1 MKKKILY
8 NISITTLLT
17 PMLLS
22 PITYVHAENSSEEI
36 AQVDI
41 QNTDHEGDASEA
53 TDDSFQSNASLASS
67 DIKTEN
73 ENNKNVDISNQEVP
87 TESQKDGE
95 KTSDSNVQSF
105 SNRTNDTSN
114 IQFQS
119 ENISDWMPDLTLQT
133 VVANSL
139 GISISELTK
148 DKMANLQTLYI
159 YSGDANIAELTGME
173 YATNLSS
180 FYMSRTNQ
188 ITDFSV
194 LATLENLVYV
204 YLMGANVTDDRVPDF
219 GNNITRLDLTGANV
233 SDAVYTKI
241 VNMKGLESLSFESNM
256 NITTIE
262 PLVAL
267 PNLTELR
274 IQTCSVTD
282 FTVINEFPK
291 LSSLAAYGQNTGR
304 NDAITSLSAKEL
316 NYDPDNQSFFV
327 PFSIMPNRL
336 TNFDGYQPPFTKSN
350 STSQTYFDLNG
361 VQVPSSRLSITEDGI
376 TVSGVTQSEFESIET
391 MEYNARLNNPAGS
404 YAQPDGYSFYAI
416 SSGTYLHQF
425 SINHQEAAADV
436 TVSYIDTEGNE
447 LKPSQK
453 ISGNIGE
460 SFDATTSEYKLE
472 IDGYILKEV
481 QGNAMG
487 TFSDTAQE
495 VVYVYERSN
504 AAPVTV
510 RYQDTEGNQL
520 ADPTVLNGKVG
531 LPYTS
536 EAKEIPG
543 WYVVEIPDNASGA
556 FSDTAQ
562 EVVYVYERSDA
573 APVTVRYEDTE
584 GNQLADPTVLNGKV
598 GLPYTSEA
606 KEIPGWY
613 VAQTPTKVSGT
624 FNNTAQEVVYVYER
638 SDAAPV
644 TVKYQDTEGNQL
656 VDPTVLSG
664 KVGLP
669 YTSEAK
675 EIAGWYVAQ
684 TPTNASG
691 AFSDTTQEVV
701 YVYERSDATPVTV
714 RYQDTEGNQ
723 LADPTVLSGKVGLP
737 YTSEAKEIPGWY
749 VAQTPTNASGTFN
762 DTAQEVVYV
771 YERSD
776 AAPVTVKYQDTEG
789 NQLAAPTVLNDKV
802 GLPYTSKGKEIL
814 GWYVVEI
821 PDNAS
826 GAFSDTAQEVV
837 YVYERSD
844 AAPVTVEYQDTE
856 GNQLADPTVLSG
868 KVGLPYTSEAK
879 EIPGWYVVE
888 TPSNASGI
896 FSEDPQE
903 VLYIYDIQD
912 DEETDP
918 GNTTL
923 DPEEETDLDSNDK
936 DQEED
941 SSKNNTPE
949 PEGNHD
955 SDNESTGKDEEID
968 LTNSSPES
976 ERDPD
981 KGSSEVET
989 DATGNL
995 PKTGET
1001 LHGQKIMIG
1010 LGVLLIFFSL
1020 IIIGESRKRKH
1031 TK

>member
-22 PITYVHAENSSEEI
+22 PITYVHAENTSEEI

-67 DIKTEN
+67 DIETEN
-73 ENNKNVDISNQEVP
+73 ENNKNEDISNQEVP
-87 TESQKDGE
+87 TKSQKDSE
-95 KTSDSNVQSF
+95 KSSDSNVQTF
-105 SNRTNDTSN
+105 SNRTSDTSN
-114 IQFQS
+114 IQFES

-148 DKMANLQTLYI
+148 DKMVNLQTLYI
-159 YSGDANIAELTGME
+159 YSGDANIAKLTGLE

-180 FYMSRTNQ
+180 FYMSGTNQ

-219 GNNITRLDLTGANV
+219 GDNITRLSLTGADV

-256 NITTIE
+256 NITTIA

-336 TNFDGYQPPFTKSN
+336 TNFDGYQPPFTTSN

-376 TVSGVTQSEFESIET
+376 TVTEVTQSEFESIET
-391 MEYNARLNNPAGS
+391 MEYNAFYNNPAGS
-404 YAQPDGYSFYAI
+404 YAKPDGYSFYAI

-472 IDGYILKEV
+472 IDGYTLKEV
-481 QGNAMG
+481 QGNATG

-495 VVYVYERSN
+495 VVYVYERSD

-510 RYQDTEGNQL
+510 KYQDTEGNQLADPTVLSGKVGLPYTSKAKEIAGWYVAQTPTNASGAFSDTVQEVVYVYERSDAAPITVRYQDTEGNQLADPTVLSGKVGLPYTSKFKEIPGWYVGETPSNASGTFSDTAQEVVYVYERSDAAPVTVKYQDTEGNQL

-536 EAKEIPG
+536 KAKEIAG
-543 WYVVEIPDNASGA
+543 WYVAQTPTNVSGT
-556 FSDTAQ
+556 FNDTAQ

-598 GLPYTSEA
+598 GLPY
-606 KEIPGWY
+606 
-613 VAQTPTKVSGT
+613 
-624 FNNTAQEVVYVYER
+624 R
-638 SDAAPV
+638 S
-644 TVKYQDTEGNQL
+644 K
-656 VDPTVLSG
+656 
-664 KVGLP
+664 
-669 YTSEAK
+669 AK
-675 EIAGWYVAQ
+675 EIA
-684 TPTNASG
+684 
-691 AFSDTTQEVV
+691 
-701 YVYERSDATPVTV
+701 
-714 RYQDTEGNQ
+714 
-723 LADPTVLSGKVGLP
+723 
-737 YTSEAKEIPGWY
+737 GWY

-776 AAPVTVKYQDTEG
+776 AAPVIV
-789 NQLAAPTVLNDKV
+789 
-802 GLPYTSKGKEIL
+802 
-814 GWYVVEI
+814 
-821 PDNAS
+821 
-826 GAFSDTAQEVV
+826 
-837 YVYERSD
+837 R
-844 AAPVTVEYQDTE
+844 YQDTE

-879 EIPGWYVVE
+879 EIAGWYVVE
-888 TPSNASGI
+888 TPSNTSGV

-903 VLYIYDIQD
+903 VRYIYDIQD

-918 GNTTL
+918 GNTTS

-955 SDNESTGKDEEID
+955 SDNESTGEDEETD

-989 DATGNL
+989 DATGSL
-995 PKTGET
+995 PNTGET

-1010 LGVLLIFFSL
+1010 LGVLLVFFSL

>member
-22 PITYVHAENSSEEI
+22 PITYVHAENTSEEI

-67 DIKTEN
+67 DIETEN
-73 ENNKNVDISNQEVP
+73 ENNKNEDISNQEVP
-87 TESQKDGE
+87 TKSQKDSE
-95 KTSDSNVQSF
+95 KSSDSNVQTF
-105 SNRTNDTSN
+105 SNRTSDTSN
-114 IQFQS
+114 IQFES

-148 DKMANLQTLYI
+148 DKMVNLQTLYI
-159 YSGDANIAELTGME
+159 YSGDANIAKLTGLE

-180 FYMSRTNQ
+180 FYMSGTNQ

-219 GNNITRLDLTGANV
+219 GDNITRLSLTGADV

-256 NITTIE
+256 NITTIA

-336 TNFDGYQPPFTKSN
+336 TNFDGYQPPFTTSN

-376 TVSGVTQSEFESIET
+376 TVTEVTQSEFESIET
-391 MEYNARLNNPAGS
+391 MEYNAFYNNPAGS
-404 YAQPDGYSFYAI
+404 YAKPDGYSFYAI

-472 IDGYILKEV
+472 IDGYTLKEV
-481 QGNAMG
+481 QGNATG

-495 VVYVYERSN
+495 VVYVYERSD

-510 RYQDTEGNQL
+510 KYQDTEGNQLADPTVLSGKVGLPYTSKAKEIAGWYVAQTPTNASGAFSDTVQEVVYVYERSDAAPITVRYQDTEGNQLADPTVLSGKVGLPYTSKFKEIPGWYVGETPSNASGTFSDTAQEVVYVYERSDAAPVTVKYQDTEGNQL

-536 EAKEIPG
+536 KAKEIAG
-543 WYVVEIPDNASGA
+543 WYVAQTPTNVSGT
-556 FSDTAQ
+556 FNDTAQ

-584 GNQLADPTVLNGKV
+584 GNQLADPAVLNGKV
-598 GLPYTSEA
+598 GLPYTS
-606 KEIPGWY
+606 K
-613 VAQTPTKVSGT
+613 
-624 FNNTAQEVVYVYER
+624 
-638 SDAAPV
+638 
-644 TVKYQDTEGNQL
+644 
-656 VDPTVLSG
+656 
-664 KVGLP
+664 
-669 YTSEAK
+669 AK
-675 EIAGWYVAQ
+675 EIA
-684 TPTNASG
+684 
-691 AFSDTTQEVV
+691 
-701 YVYERSDATPVTV
+701 
-714 RYQDTEGNQ
+714 
-723 LADPTVLSGKVGLP
+723 
-737 YTSEAKEIPGWY
+737 GWY

-776 AAPVTVKYQDTEG
+776 AAPVIV
-789 NQLAAPTVLNDKV
+789 
-802 GLPYTSKGKEIL
+802 
-814 GWYVVEI
+814 
-821 PDNAS
+821 
-826 GAFSDTAQEVV
+826 
-837 YVYERSD
+837 R
-844 AAPVTVEYQDTE
+844 YQDTE

-879 EIPGWYVVE
+879 EIAGWYVVE
-888 TPSNASGI
+888 TPSNTSGV

-903 VLYIYDIQD
+903 VRYIYDIQD

-918 GNTTL
+918 GNTTS

-955 SDNESTGKDEEID
+955 SDNESTGEDEETD

-989 DATGNL
+989 DATGSL
-995 PKTGET
+995 PNTGET

-1010 LGVLLIFFSL
+1010 LGVLLVFFSL

>member
-22 PITYVHAENSSEEI
+22 PITYVHAENTSEEI

-67 DIKTEN
+67 DIETEN
-73 ENNKNVDISNQEVP
+73 ENNKNEDISNQEVP
-87 TESQKDGE
+87 TKSQKDSE
-95 KTSDSNVQSF
+95 KSSDSNVQTF
-105 SNRTNDTSN
+105 SNRTSDTSN
-114 IQFQS
+114 IQFES

-148 DKMANLQTLYI
+148 DKMVNLQTLYI
-159 YSGDANIAELTGME
+159 YSGDANIAKLTGLE

-180 FYMSRTNQ
+180 FYMSGTNQ

-219 GNNITRLDLTGANV
+219 GDNITRLSLTGADV

-256 NITTIE
+256 NITTIA

-336 TNFDGYQPPFTKSN
+336 TNFDGYQPPFTTSN

-376 TVSGVTQSEFESIET
+376 TVTEVTQSEFESIET
-391 MEYNARLNNPAGS
+391 MEYNAFYNNPAGS
-404 YAQPDGYSFYAI
+404 YAKPDGYSFYAI

-472 IDGYILKEV
+472 IDGYTLKEV
-481 QGNAMG
+481 QGNATG

-495 VVYVYERSN
+495 VVYVYERSD

-510 RYQDTEGNQL
+510 KYQDTEGNQLADPTVLSGKVGLPYTSKAKEIAGWYVAQTPTNASGAFSDTVQEVVYVYERSDAAPITVRYQDTEGNQLADPTVLSGKVGLPYTSKFKEIPGWYVGETPSNASGTFSDTAQEVVYVYERSDAAPVTVKYQDTEGNQL

-536 EAKEIPG
+536 KAKEIAG
-543 WYVVEIPDNASGA
+543 WYVAQTPTNVSGT
-556 FSDTAQ
+556 FNDTAQ

-584 GNQLADPTVLNGKV
+584 GNQLADPTVLM
-598 GLPYTSEA
+598 A
-606 KEIPGWY
+606 K
-613 VAQTPTKVSGT
+613 
-624 FNNTAQEVVYVYER
+624 
-638 SDAAPV
+638 
-644 TVKYQDTEGNQL
+644 
-656 VDPTVLSG
+656 
-664 KVGLP
+664 
-669 YTSEAK
+669 
-675 EIAGWYVAQ
+675 
-684 TPTNASG
+684 
-691 AFSDTTQEVV
+691 
-701 YVYERSDATPVTV
+701 
-714 RYQDTEGNQ
+714 
-723 LADPTVLSGKVGLP
+723 
-737 YTSEAKEIPGWY
+737 
-749 VAQTPTNASGTFN
+749 
-762 DTAQEVVYV
+762 
-771 YERSD
+771 
-776 AAPVTVKYQDTEG
+776 
-789 NQLAAPTVLNDKV
+789 
-802 GLPYTSKGKEIL
+802 
-814 GWYVVEI
+814 
-821 PDNAS
+821 
-826 GAFSDTAQEVV
+826 
-837 YVYERSD
+837 
-844 AAPVTVEYQDTE
+844 
-856 GNQLADPTVLSG
+856 
-868 KVGLPYTSEAK
+868 
-879 EIPGWYVVE
+879 
-888 TPSNASGI
+888 
-896 FSEDPQE
+896 
-903 VLYIYDIQD
+903 
-912 DEETDP
+912 
-918 GNTTL
+918 
-923 DPEEETDLDSNDK
+923 
-936 DQEED
+936 
-941 SSKNNTPE
+941 
-949 PEGNHD
+949 
-955 SDNESTGKDEEID
+955 
-968 LTNSSPES
+968 
-976 ERDPD
+976 
-981 KGSSEVET
+981 
-989 DATGNL
+989 
-995 PKTGET
+995 
-1001 LHGQKIMIG
+1001 
-1010 LGVLLIFFSL
+1010 
-1020 IIIGESRKRKH
+1020 
-1031 TK
+1031 

>member
-22 PITYVHAENSSEEI
+22 PITYVHAENTSEEI

-67 DIKTEN
+67 DIETEN
-73 ENNKNVDISNQEVP
+73 ENNKNEDISNQEVP
-87 TESQKDGE
+87 TKSQKDSE
-95 KTSDSNVQSF
+95 KSSDSNVQTF
-105 SNRTNDTSN
+105 SNRTSDTSN
-114 IQFQS
+114 IQFES

-148 DKMANLQTLYI
+148 DKMVNLQTLYI
-159 YSGDANIAELTGME
+159 YSGDANIAKLTGLE

-180 FYMSRTNQ
+180 FYMSGTNQ

-219 GNNITRLDLTGANV
+219 GDNITRLSLTGADV

-256 NITTIE
+256 NITTIA

-336 TNFDGYQPPFTKSN
+336 TNFDGYQPPFTTSN

-376 TVSGVTQSEFESIET
+376 TVTEVTQSEFESIET
-391 MEYNARLNNPAGS
+391 MEYNAFYNNPAGS
-404 YAQPDGYSFYAI
+404 YAKPDGYSFYAI

-472 IDGYILKEV
+472 IDGYTLKEV
-481 QGNAMG
+481 QGNATG

-495 VVYVYERSN
+495 VVYVYERSD

-510 RYQDTEGNQL
+510 KYQDTEGNQLADPTVLSGKVGLPYTSKAKEIAGWYVAQTPTNASGAFSDTVQEVVYVYERSDAAPITVRYQDTEGNQLADPTVLSGKVGLPYTSKFKEIPGWYVGETPSNASGTFSDTAQEVVYVYERSDAAPVTVKYQDTEGNQL

-536 EAKEIPG
+536 KAKEIAG
-543 WYVVEIPDNASGA
+543 WYVAQTPTNVSGT
-556 FSDTAQ
+556 FNDTAQ

-598 GLPYTSEA
+598 GLPYT
-606 KEIPGWY
+606 
-613 VAQTPTKVSGT
+613 
-624 FNNTAQEVVYVYER
+624 
-638 SDAAPV
+638 
-644 TVKYQDTEGNQL
+644 
-656 VDPTVLSG
+656 
-664 KVGLP
+664 
-669 YTSEAK
+669 
-675 EIAGWYVAQ
+675 
-684 TPTNASG
+684 
-691 AFSDTTQEVV
+691 
-701 YVYERSDATPVTV
+701 
-714 RYQDTEGNQ
+714 
-723 LADPTVLSGKVGLP
+723 
-737 YTSEAKEIPGWY
+737 
-749 VAQTPTNASGTFN
+749 
-762 DTAQEVVYV
+762 
-771 YERSD
+771 
-776 AAPVTVKYQDTEG
+776 
-789 NQLAAPTVLNDKV
+789 
-802 GLPYTSKGKEIL
+802 
-814 GWYVVEI
+814 
-821 PDNAS
+821 
-826 GAFSDTAQEVV
+826 
-837 YVYERSD
+837 
-844 AAPVTVEYQDTE
+844 
-856 GNQLADPTVLSG
+856 
-868 KVGLPYTSEAK
+868 
-879 EIPGWYVVE
+879 
-888 TPSNASGI
+888 
-896 FSEDPQE
+896 
-903 VLYIYDIQD
+903 
-912 DEETDP
+912 
-918 GNTTL
+918 
-923 DPEEETDLDSNDK
+923 
-936 DQEED
+936 
-941 SSKNNTPE
+941 
-949 PEGNHD
+949 
-955 SDNESTGKDEEID
+955 
-968 LTNSSPES
+968 
-976 ERDPD
+976 
-981 KGSSEVET
+981 
-989 DATGNL
+989 
-995 PKTGET
+995 
-1001 LHGQKIMIG
+1001 
-1010 LGVLLIFFSL
+1010 
-1020 IIIGESRKRKH
+1020 
-1031 TK
+1031 